1 MRSEGG
7 FAINAVRAALIRSS
21 WAALASAAFGLY
33 FYLAADWNGFGDRA
47 LLSALRYSSLAAGFA
62 LCSAGLA
69 AAADMSAPL
78 FGAPIRLRTL
88 LAAAFTAAA
97 ALALLLA
104 VGGFRAILAGLLI

>member
-1 MRSEGG
+1 MRAEGG

-47 LLSALRYSSLAAGFA
+47 LFVALRYSSLAAGFA
-62 LCSAGLA
+62 LCSAGFA
-69 AAADMSAPL
+69 AAADLSAPL

-88 LAAAFTAAA
+88 LAAAFTASA

-104 VGGFRAILAGLLI
+104 VGGFRAILSGLSA

>member
-1 MRSEGG
+1 MRAEAG
-7 FAINAVRAALIRSS
+7 FAINAIRAALIRSS

-33 FYLAADWNGFGDRA
+33 LFLAADWNRFGDRA
-47 LLSALRYSSLAAGFA
+47 LLIALRYSYLAAGFS

-69 AAADMSAPL
+69 AAADLSAPL

-88 LAAAFTAAA
+88 LAAAVTASA
-97 ALALLLA
+97 ALGLLLA